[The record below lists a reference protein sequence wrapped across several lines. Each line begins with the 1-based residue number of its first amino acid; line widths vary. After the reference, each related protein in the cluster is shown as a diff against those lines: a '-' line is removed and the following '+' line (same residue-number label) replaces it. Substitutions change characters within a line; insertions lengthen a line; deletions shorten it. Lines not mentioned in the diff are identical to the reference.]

1 MFEKRLRFPF
11 KKGMPKTNL
20 SSTQFLL
27 RYGQNNLNHAR
38 FAVVV
43 SKKIDK
49 KATSRNKIKRRVIS
63 VIKKVWGK
71 ELPFDFVFIVR
82 KEISSDIS
90 LIENELKKIRGQI
103 NKA

>member
-11 KKGMPKTNL
+11 KKGMPKTSVN
-20 SSTQFLL
+20 SPQFLL
-27 RYGQNNLNHAR
+27 KYGQNNLSHAR

-49 KATSRNKIKRRVIS
+49 KATGRNKIKRRVVS
-63 VIKKVWGK
+63 LIKKVFEK

-82 KEISSDIS
+82 KEIGQEMQAIESD
-90 LIENELKKIRGQI
+90 LKKIRAQV
-103 NKA
+103 K